1 MACMGSSQNSMPLH
15 KAARRGNEDEAI
27 LFLRQGAD
35 VTARDAEGRTPL
47 HLAVMR
53 GHMGIIQ
60 RLLEHGGP
68 AVLLSRDILSCT
80 PVHLAAVQNQAS
92 RERQCR
98 GSNWYPGWKVSLCD
112 PYCSIGTNSSLVCFV
127 LWVCQQHCM
136 P

>member
-1 MACMGSSQNSMPLH
+1 MACVGSNQNSMPLH
-15 KAARRGNEDEAI
+15 KAARRGNEDEVI
-27 LFLRQGAD
+27 LFLCQGAD

-80 PVHLAAVQNQAS
+80 PVHLAAVQNQVKQKG
-92 RERQCR
+92 QCVFTLQ
-98 GSNWYPGWKVSLCD
+98 YPVHKILCLLFYGNETFGD
-112 PYCSIGTNSSLVCFV
+112 SSVCLV
-127 LWVCQQHCM
+127 LRIKST
-136 P
+136 